1 MKFNI
6 ADYHAS
12 LGNQLFGSNIKYIE
26 KVKSTNDEIWN
37 LKIDENGLVV
47 IADKQINGRG
57 RRANHWFAKDYES
70 LSFSLGITNQNI
82 NLLPQKIAI
91 SITEAIRKQ
100 TQIEATI
107 KWPNDILI
115 NNKKVAGVL
124 IEKKNQVI
132 NIGIGINVNIHY
144 NDFPIHI
151 RNNMTSLYEEGQKY
165 FSREK
170 LLSEIMKAINYNFDL
185 DSDSIISKWDSMC
198 AHNNSDIEFH
208 DDNKIIKGMFIGINQ
223 SGYALIKVNNKIN
236 YYTAGIIKL

>member
-1 MKFNI
+1 MKFNV
-6 ADYHAS
+6 ADYHDS
-12 LGNQLFGSNIKYIE
+12 LGSQLFGSNIKYIE

-57 RRANHWFAKDYES
+57 RRGNFWFTKDYKS
-70 LSFSLGITNQNI
+70 LSFSLGITNRNV

-91 SITEAIRKQ
+91 SIAESIRKQ
-100 TQIEATI
+100 AQVEATI

-115 NNKKVAGVL
+115 DDKKVAGVL

-132 NIGIGINVNIHY
+132 NIGIGINVNIQY
-144 NDFPIHI
+144 DDFPIDI
-151 RNNMTSLYEEGQKY
+151 RNDMTSLYEQNKKY

-170 LLSEIMKAINYNFDL
+170 LLSMIMKMINYNFDL
-185 DSDSIISKWDSMC
+185 DGDSIISKWNNMC
-198 AHNNSDIEFH
+198 AHNNSNIEFH

-223 SGYALIKVNNKIN
+223 SGYALIKVNDKIN
-236 YYTAGIIKL
+236 YYAAGIIKL